1 MATRKRG
8 RSTPEWAI
16 TFDDTVSL
24 RCIVESAAAVMSRVI
39 FRVAKIDGSFSLM
52 VDGADM
58 GFTCCVSARLQ
69 LDKVSFPGG
78 ANGLSEFTFCI
89 DCKQVLY
96 SIDIPSFAHGCL
108 TMEGHTSSATVH
120 LIMADPSQ
128 KTSEVCSVLKTFVD
142 GPPPQSLCA
151 LDYKMMLEIDVP
163 RLREIVKM
171 ARKARA
177 EHLSICIYTRV
188 IGCQERSLVIFAVQG
203 ESDHE
208 EIFFNEMT
216 RHEDGSLIVRAS
228 PDGLDEQPCD
238 MQENEC
244 VFEGVFQI
252 EKIDAFVK
260 NIPVRTIDA
269 RVQSGMP
276 LMLTHK
282 LAAGDDEQSHV
293 RFLVAPRGVDE

>member
-1 MATRKRG
+1 MGPFPHGG
-8 RSTPEWAI
+8 RRRHG
-16 TFDDTVSL
+16 L
-24 RCIVESAAAVMSRVI
+24 HMLC
-39 FRVAKIDGSFSLM
+39 FS
-52 VDGADM
+52 
-58 GFTCCVSARLQ
+58 CLQ

-216 RHEDGSLIVRAS
+216 RHEDGVLSSEPLRTVLMSNPATCRKTNVSSRAS
-228 PDGLDEQPCD
+228 SRLRKSTPLSRIFP
-238 MQENEC
+238 
-244 VFEGVFQI
+244 FEPSTHGCRAVCHLCSPTNWPP
-252 EKIDAFVK
+252 ATTSSRTFVSSS
-260 NIPVRTIDA
+260 R
-269 RVQSGMP
+269 
-276 LMLTHK
+276 
-282 LAAGDDEQSHV
+282 
-293 RFLVAPRGVDE
+293 RGEWMNDPHT